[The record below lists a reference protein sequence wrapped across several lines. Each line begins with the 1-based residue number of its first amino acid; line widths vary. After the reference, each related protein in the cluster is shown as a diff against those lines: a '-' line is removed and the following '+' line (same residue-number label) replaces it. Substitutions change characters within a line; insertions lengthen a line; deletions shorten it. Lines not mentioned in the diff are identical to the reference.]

1 MNLNFCTDN
10 QDLMFHF
17 ANLDLDEVIR
27 LREKDFSETAL
38 GGAANLDAA
47 KKMYRE
53 KLDVVGALSAEN
65 IAPRSAQVDWD
76 GCRLIDGKVVLA
88 EGIKQNLKDLK
99 DAGLTG
105 ITLPRCYGGLNFPT
119 TIYSMM
125 MELDSRADA
134 SLHNL
139 FGLQS
144 IAETIRQFGSEE
156 QKQAVLP
163 KLAAGEWGG
172 AMALTEPEAGSDL
185 QSVQT
190 RATLGADGVWRLN
203 GLKHFITNGM
213 GEVLLVLARS
223 EEGTKDGRGLS
234 MFLAHACPEIVVNR
248 LERKMGIHG
257 SPTCEL
263 QFNDAPVELVGK
275 RKFGLIRYVMSLMN
289 GARLAIAAQAVGLA
303 EATRKAAWDYCD
315 KRTQF
320 GKKLSSIPQVNEML
334 TRMDALTAGS
344 RTLLYETCRFV
355 DLRDAWNDYA
365 TAHPEDQDAASKV
378 KAYAKY
384 ADALTPMVKAFNTE
398 SANLCAYECIQCH
411 GGKGYMMERPV
422 ERYYRDARI
431 MNIYEGTTQMQV
443 VAATSGIFK
452 NSLDDIFAELDGFN
466 YSPEA
471 AKRLEGVKEARK
483 TMLEAQ
489 AKLAE
494 STDKMELLSRRIVR
508 GLTLVLVAQLMLR
521 DASLDEGHIATADR
535 FIWEYIPEAEMQAS
549 IVLKSV

>member
-1 MNLNFCTDN
+1 MTLNFFTDN
-10 QDLMFHF
+10 QDLLFHF
-17 ANLDLDEVIR
+17 ANLDLEDVIR
-27 LREKDFSETAL
+27 LREKDFTEVGI
-38 GGAANLDAA
+38 GGAADSDSA
-47 KKMYRE
+47 KRMYRE
-53 KLDVVGALSAEN
+53 KMDVIGVLAAEN
-65 IAPRSAQVDWD
+65 IAPRAAQVDWD
-76 GCRLIDGKVVLA
+76 GCRCVDHKVVLA
-88 EGIKQNLKDLK
+88 EGIKQNLQDIK

-125 MELDSRADA
+125 MEIVSRADA

-144 IAETIRQFGSEE
+144 IAETVRQFGSDE

-163 KLAAGEWGG
+163 KLASGEWDG

-190 RATLGADGVWRLN
+190 TATLGEDGVWRLN

-213 GEVLLVLARS
+213 AKVLLVLARS

-234 MFLAHACPEIVVNR
+234 MFLARACPEIVVNR

-263 QFNDAPVELVGK
+263 QFNNAPVELVGK

-289 GARLAIAAQAVGLA
+289 GARLAIAAQAVGLE
-303 EATRKAAWDYCD
+303 EATRKAAWDYCSQ
-315 KRTQF
+315 RTQF
-320 GKKLSSIPQVNEML
+320 GKALSEIPQVHEML

-344 RTLLYETCRFV
+344 RTLLYETCKYV

-365 TAHPEDQDAASKV
+365 NSHPDDREAAAKV
-378 KAYAKY
+378 KAFAKY
-384 ADALTPMVKAFNTE
+384 ADVLTPMVKAFNTE

-452 NSLDDIFAELDGFN
+452 NSLDDIFAGLDGFG
-466 YSPEA
+466 YSVEA
-471 AKRLEGVKEARK
+471 AKRLEGVLAARK

-494 STDKMELLSRRIVR
+494 ESDKMELLSRRIVR

-521 DASLDEGHIATADR
+521 DASRDAGRLELADR

-549 IVLKSV
+549 IVLKSL

>member
-1 MNLNFCTDN
+1 MTLNFFTDN
-10 QDLMFHF
+10 NDLMFHF
-17 ANLDLDEVIR
+17 VNLDLDEVIR
-27 LREKDFSETAL
+27 LREKNFSETAL
-38 GGAANLDAA
+38 GGATDTDSA
-47 KKMYRE
+47 KRMYRE
-53 KLDVVGALSAEN
+53 KLGVVGVLAAEN

-76 GCRLIDGKVVLA
+76 GCRCVDHKVILA

-125 MELDSRADA
+125 MELVSRADA

-144 IAETIRQFGSEE
+144 IAETVRQFGSDE

-163 KLAAGEWGG
+163 KLASGEWGG

-190 RATLGADGVWRLN
+190 SATLGEDGVWRLN

-213 GEVLLVLARS
+213 AEILLVLARS

-289 GARLAIAAQAVGLA
+289 GARLAIAAQAVGLS
-303 EATRKAAWDYCD
+303 EATRKAAWDYCSQ
-315 KRTQF
+315 RSQF
-320 GKKLSSIPQVNEML
+320 DKKLSEIPQVNEML

-344 RTLLYETCRFV
+344 RTLLYETCKYV

-365 TAHPEDQDAASKV
+365 TEHPDDRDAAAKV

-384 ADALTPMVKAFNTE
+384 ADVLTPMVKAFNTE

-452 NSLDDIFAELDGFN
+452 NSLDDVFAALDNYN
-466 YSPEA
+466 YSVEA
-471 AKRLEGVKEARK
+471 AKRLDGVKDARK
-483 TMLEAQ
+483 IVLEAQ

-521 DASLDEGHIATADR
+521 DASVDEERLANADR

-549 IVLKSV
+549 IVLKSL